1 MAYQSYQSYGI
12 DRDWMSALKKK
23 AKDPARKERI
33 KELADGVTKQDLQN
47 REKVGELIR
56 RGMKILGEKPSPK
69 QIEQLTQFIID
80 QKIDPQNMF
89 HLIKMWGMLR

>member
-1 MAYQSYQSYGI
+1 VAFQSYQSYGI
-12 DRDWMSALKKK
+12 DRDWMSGLKKK
-23 AKDPARKERI
+23 AKDPTNKERI

-47 REKVGELIR
+47 REKVERLIHQ
-56 RGMKILGEKPSPK
+56 GMRIIGEKPTAR